1 MLRNN
6 FFKSGILICLLFSLN
21 SFASYEARQAGM
33 SPERL
38 EKIGPSLS
46 KYITEGRLPGLIT
59 AVARK
64 GKIVHFE
71 TQGYADV
78 ENKIPLQEDSLF
90 RIYSMSKP
98 ITGVALMILIEEGK
112 IRLNDPVAIY
122 IPEFARTKVMKAEE
136 DGSFSLV
143 KLNKPITI
151 RDLAT
156 HTSGIAYSFTANK
169 QLREIYEEKKLT
181 PYFFIDNMTTLINEE
196 GSFATSTKAFPD
208 VCSFSAALASEAPL
222 MHQPGAQYTYS
233 MGMDILGCVIERAS
247 GKTFDVFLKERIFEP
262 LGMKDTFF
270 EVPQDKADRFTS
282 LYASPMGVRRLSPE
296 LSDSLAK
303 ENKLMVLVDRMN
315 ASPYLA
321 KATLFDVSLIHI

>member
-1 MLRNN
+1 MLRNK
-6 FFKSGILICLLFSLN
+6 FFKSGILISLLFSLN

-122 IPEFARTKVMKAEE
+122 IPEFARTKVMKVEE

-151 RDLAT
+151 M
-156 HTSGIAYSFTANK
+156 I
-169 QLREIYEEKKLT
+169 
-181 PYFFIDNMTTLINEE
+181 TL
-196 GSFATSTKAFPD
+196 
-208 VCSFSAALASEAPL
+208 
-222 MHQPGAQYTYS
+222 
-233 MGMDILGCVIERAS
+233 
-247 GKTFDVFLKERIFEP
+247 
-262 LGMKDTFF
+262 
-270 EVPQDKADRFTS
+270 
-282 LYASPMGVRRLSPE
+282 
-296 LSDSLAK
+296 
-303 ENKLMVLVDRMN
+303 
-315 ASPYLA
+315 
-321 KATLFDVSLIHI
+321 

>member
-181 PYFFIDNMTTLINEE
+181 P
-196 GSFATSTKAFPD
+196 
-208 VCSFSAALASEAPL
+208 
-222 MHQPGAQYTYS
+222 
-233 MGMDILGCVIERAS
+233 
-247 GKTFDVFLKERIFEP
+247 
-262 LGMKDTFF
+262 
-270 EVPQDKADRFTS
+270 
-282 LYASPMGVRRLSPE
+282 
-296 LSDSLAK
+296 
-303 ENKLMVLVDRMN
+303 
-315 ASPYLA
+315 
-321 KATLFDVSLIHI
+321 